1 MTALP
6 IGPTTYGG
14 RFRDRMVIGLRGPYL
29 LFYPVRMRLTWPL
42 TGRAEETRLIAAA
55 VADPDASGIAI
66 CGRGGGG

>member
-1 MTALP
+1 
-6 IGPTTYGG
+6 
-14 RFRDRMVIGLRGPYL
+14 MVIALRGPYL

-66 CGRGGGG
+66 CGAGGGG